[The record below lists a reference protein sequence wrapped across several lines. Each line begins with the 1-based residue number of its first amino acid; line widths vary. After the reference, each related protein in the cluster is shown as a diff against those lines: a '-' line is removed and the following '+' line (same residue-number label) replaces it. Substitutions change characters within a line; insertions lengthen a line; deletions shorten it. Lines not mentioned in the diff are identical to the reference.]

1 MGYLEEA
8 DKKKKLHHHYM
19 QMYFSLSFTL
29 SYIKNKAIKSCLH
42 IKAYWNK
49 ILISRFGI
57 IYTDLITKLFFFT
70 SMFYSFVNLE
80 LRCQPFI
87 LQSTDRLS
95 GLESQKLF
103 QKHKC
108 GEIKGETN
116 KYKKNHDNFNK

>member
-1 MGYLEEA
+1 
-8 DKKKKLHHHYM
+8 
-19 QMYFSLSFTL
+19 
-29 SYIKNKAIKSCLH
+29 
-42 IKAYWNK
+42 
-49 ILISRFGI
+49 
-57 IYTDLITKLFFFT
+57 
-70 SMFYSFVNLE
+70 MFYSFVNLE
-80 LRCQPFI
+80 LRFQAFI